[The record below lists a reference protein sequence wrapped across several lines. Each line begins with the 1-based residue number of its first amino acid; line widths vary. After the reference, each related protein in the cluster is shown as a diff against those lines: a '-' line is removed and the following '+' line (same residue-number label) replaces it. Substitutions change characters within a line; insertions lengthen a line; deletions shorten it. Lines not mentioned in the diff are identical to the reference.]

1 MARRGHGEGSIH
13 RRKDGRYVAV
23 VDLGYES
30 GKRRR
35 KYFYGKTRGEVQK
48 KLVKANR
55 DLQLGLP
62 APSDRLTVAGFL
74 DSWLE
79 NSVRNILKPRTVES
93 YEMVVRLHLRPALGR
108 VALTKLT
115 PERVQKYLNQ
125 KLETGLSPR
134 TVTYHRAV
142 LRSAL
147 GKAEKW
153 GQVARNVAKLADPP
167 RVPKT
172 EVKPLS
178 QEEVQQLLQTARGD
192 WLEALYVCAVAL
204 GMRQGELLGLR
215 WEDVD
220 LEGRTLT
227 VAKALQRLD
236 GRFQLVERKAT
247 HPRRKINL
255 PQIVVSALG
264 RHRARQSQGRLLAG
278 PEWVDDWGL
287 VFVTR
292 RGTPIDASN
301 LVRAWHQL
309 LERAGLPR
317 CRFHDL
323 RHTAAS
329 LLLSQHV
336 DPRVVMEI
344 LGHSQISL
352 TMNTYAHVMPA
363 LQREAADS
371 MDRVLRGAV

>member
-13 RRKDGRYVAV
+13 RRKDGRWAAV

-153 GQVARNVAKLADPP
+153 GQIARNVAKLADPP

-236 GRFQLVERKAT
+236 GRFQLVERKST
-247 HPRRKINL
+247 HPRRRISL
-255 PQIVVSALG
+255 PQLVVRALG

-278 PEWVDDWGL
+278 PEWDDWGL

-301 LVRAWHQL
+301 LVRRWHKP
-309 LERAGLPR
+309 LERAGLRR
-317 CRFHDL
+317 CPFHDL